1 MDHLLETPIV
11 YLKGVG
17 PKRADLLKSELNIFT
32 FKDLIEHYP
41 FRYVDKSKFFKISEI
56 KGDMPS
62 IQIEGSILS
71 LNELGIGKSKRL
83 VAKFSD
89 GSSQIDLVW
98 FKQIKWIQSSIN
110 LAKNYVVFGKPNFF
124 NGSYSIIHPEIT
136 ESEEYSKIKANF
148 FPVYSTTDKLSKI
161 GLNSRGISKII
172 INLITNLSKKIDETL
187 SDEIL
192 RKLNLPSLH
201 ESFIN
206 IHQPSSIYQMQIS
219 SKRLKFDEFF
229 SCSSTY

>member
-1 MDHLLETPIV
+1 MNHLLETPIV

-98 FKQIKWIQSSIN
+98 FKQIKWIQSLS
-110 LAKNYVVFGKPNFF
+110 L
-124 NGSYSIIHPEIT
+124 IHI
-136 ESEEYSKIKANF
+136 
-148 FPVYSTTDKLSKI
+148 
-161 GLNSRGISKII
+161 
-172 INLITNLSKKIDETL
+172 
-187 SDEIL
+187 
-192 RKLNLPSLH
+192 
-201 ESFIN
+201 
-206 IHQPSSIYQMQIS
+206 
-219 SKRLKFDEFF
+219 
-229 SCSSTY
+229 

>member
-83 VAKFSD
+83 VVKFSD

-124 NGSYSIIHPEIT
+124 IVDEGMNLWQYEFGKCIIDFFLKFNENNYSVVFIDIRAT
-136 ESEEYSKIKANF
+136 ELG
-148 FPVYSTTDKLSKI
+148 YSTDMTTCENELSNA
-161 GLNSRGISKII
+161 LN
-172 INLITNLSKKIDETL
+172 
-187 SDEIL
+187 
-192 RKLNLPSLH
+192 H
-201 ESFIN
+201 
-206 IHQPSSIYQMQIS
+206 
-219 SKRLKFDEFF
+219 
-229 SCSSTY
+229 

>member
-1 MDHLLETPIV
+1 
-11 YLKGVG
+11 
-17 PKRADLLKSELNIFT
+17 
-32 FKDLIEHYP
+32 
-41 FRYVDKSKFFKISEI
+41 
-56 KGDMPS
+56 MPS

-172 INLITNLSKKIDETL
+172 INLIKNLSSE
-187 SDEIL
+187 
-192 RKLNLPSLH
+192 N
-201 ESFIN
+201 F
-206 IHQPSSIYQMQIS
+206 Q
-219 SKRLKFDEFF
+219 F
-229 SCSSTY
+229 